1 MILPGQ
7 GDNLEGSVKKNHFIG
22 FAEVFFSFCLAS
34 IITVGRSVYN
44 YNSVSGLLRAPKE
57 NAVVFLF
64 LFIPLVLV
72 FAFIGKAIRKN
83 AEKEAYLPEDIPG
96 VYKAFPAI
104 TFILTAGSSA
114 LALLSYFPGILG
126 YDSEWQTLQA
136 YGVLPLSNHHPILH
150 TLIWNFF
157 LQLEWWGVPHPYG
170 LVIYCIFQIFVVSL
184 VCAFVVRC
192 EIREGCRW
200 FLPVITMLFYALYPA
215 FGVFSIQMTKDV
227 LFSCAVILLDL
238 NLLKAGREEKTNPF
252 LIFVLVVLS
261 SLLRNNFLPAGCILV
276 IVLFFMRKDNRMK
289 KALIASLA
297 GVIVSFAVMAFV
309 YPACGVE
316 GSESHESLSVPINQV
331 AAVYVH
337 RYSELTLPEIFITEQ
352 YMSAGTYNPRLA
364 DTVKFS
370 FNDELYDSDRS
381 AFWDLYLHF
390 LEKYPTEFIDAFL
403 TQNVQLWYP
412 GASVTDR
419 YSARDYIETDN
430 VLVYVYP
437 VTCSPII
444 PEAKGFYDMVI
455 DEIEHSKT
463 ATGLPFSLSI
473 PFIVLIIA
481 LYISV
486 KARNNGFT
494 ASVLLSGAL
503 WATYLLGP
511 VSAFRYMYPF
521 FMLIPVML
529 TPVFSRK
536 KKPEKSPEP
545 EEKAEKSDS
554 DMVIDLD

>member
-1 MILPGQ
+1 L
-7 GDNLEGSVKKNHFIG
+7 DVSVKKKHFIG
-22 FAEVFFSFCLAS
+22 FAEVFFSLCLAS

-57 NAVVFLF
+57 NAAVFLF
-64 LFIPLVLV
+64 LFFPVLLIL
-72 FAFIGKAIRKN
+72 AFLGKAIDRNK
-83 AEKEAYLPEDIPG
+83 EKESFPDDEIPG
-96 VYKAFPAI
+96 VYKAFPVMA
-104 TFILTAGSSA
+104 FILTAASSA

-136 YGVLPLSNHHPILH
+136 YGVLPLSNHHPVLH

-157 LQLEWWGVPHPYG
+157 VALEWWGVPHPYG
-170 LVIYCIFQIFVVSL
+170 LVIYCIFQILIVSL
-184 VCAFVVRC
+184 VCALVVRC

-200 FLPVITMLFYALYPA
+200 FLPVISILFYALYPA

-227 LFSCAVILLDL
+227 LFGSAVILLIL
-238 NLLKAGREEKTNPF
+238 NLLKAGRGEKTNPF
-252 LIFVLVVLS
+252 FIFLFTVLS
-261 SLLRNNFLPAGCILV
+261 SLLRNNFLPAGCVLV
-276 IVLFFMRKDNRMK
+276 IVLFFLRKDKMMR

-297 GVIVSFAVMAFV
+297 GVIVSLSVVAFV
-309 YPACGVE
+309 YPTCGVE

-337 RYSELTLPEIFITEQ
+337 RYSELTLPEKYITEV
-352 YMSAGTYNPRLA
+352 YMSAGAYNPRLA

-381 AFWDLYLHF
+381 AFWDLYLHLF
-390 LEKYPTEFIDAFL
+390 RKYPGEFIDAFL

-419 YSARDYIETDN
+419 YSAREYIETDN
-430 VLVYVYP
+430 VLINEYTVSCTP
-437 VTCSPII
+437 VI
-444 PEAKGFYDMVI
+444 PEMKGLYDRI
-455 DEIEHSKT
+455 FEEIKHSGV

-473 PFIVLIIA
+473 PFIVLMIS
-481 LYISV
+481 LYLSV
-486 KARNNGFT
+486 KEENKGFT
-494 ASVLLSGAL
+494 AAVLLSGAL

-521 FMLIPVML
+521 FMLIPVMIM
-529 TPVFSRK
+529 PVFARK
-536 KKPEKSPEP
+536 KKPEKIPTR
-545 EEKAEKSDS
+545 EEKDEKTDS
-554 DMVIDLD
+554 ETVIDLD

>member
-1 MILPGQ
+1 M
-7 GDNLEGSVKKNHFIG
+7 EGSVKKNHFIG
-22 FAEVFFSFCLAS
+22 FAEVFFSLCLAS

-83 AEKEAYLPEDIPG
+83 ADKEAYLTEDIPG
-96 VYKAFPAI
+96 VYKALPVI
-104 TFILTAGSSA
+104 TFILTGASSA

-136 YGVLPLSNHHPILH
+136 YGILPLSNHHPVLH

-157 LQLEWWGVPHPYG
+157 IQLEWWGVPHPYG
-170 LVIYCIFQIFVVSL
+170 LVIYCISQIFVVSL

-192 EIREGCRW
+192 EIKEGCRW
-200 FLPVITMLFYALYPA
+200 FLPVVTMLFYALYPA

-227 LFSCAVILLDL
+227 LFSCAVILLVL
-238 NLLKAGREEKTNPF
+238 NLLKAGRGEKANVFFIF
-252 LIFVLVVLS
+252 LFTVLS

-276 IVLFFMRKDNRMK
+276 IVLFFMRKDKMMK
-289 KALIASLA
+289 KALIASLV
-297 GVIVSFAVMAFV
+297 GVIVSFAVMAIV
-309 YPACGVE
+309 YPECGVE

-337 RYSELTLPEIFITEQ
+337 KYSELTLPEIYITDQ

-381 AFWDLYLHF
+381 AFWDLYLY
-390 LEKYPTEFIDAFL
+390 LLRKYPMEFVDAFL

-412 GASVTDR
+412 GAAVTDR
-419 YSARDYIETDN
+419 YSAREYIETDN
-430 VLVYVYP
+430 VFVNVYA
-437 VTCSPII
+437 VTTSSMF
-444 PEAKGFYDMVI
+444 PEMKGFYDMVI
-455 DEIEHSKT
+455 DEIERSSV
-463 ATGLPFSLSI
+463 ASGLPFSLSI
-473 PFIVLIIA
+473 PFIVLILA
-481 LYISV
+481 LYMSV
-486 KARNNGFT
+486 KAHHKGFT

-521 FMLIPVML
+521 FMLVPVML
-529 TPVFSRK
+529 IPAFSRK
-536 KKPEKSPEP
+536 KKPEKSSEP
-545 EEKAEKSDS
+545 EEKTEKPDS
-554 DMVIDLD
+554 DTVIDLD

>member
-1 MILPGQ
+1 M
-7 GDNLEGSVKKNHFIG
+7 DVSVKKKHFIG
-22 FAEVFFSFCLAS
+22 FAEVFFSLCLAS

-57 NAVVFLF
+57 NAAVFLF
-64 LFIPLVLV
+64 LFFPVLLIL
-72 FAFIGKAIRKN
+72 AFLGKAIDKN
-83 AEKEAYLPEDIPG
+83 KEKESFPDDEIPG
-96 VYKAFPAI
+96 VYKAFPVMA
-104 TFILTAGSSA
+104 FILTAASYA

-136 YGVLPLSNHHPILH
+136 YGVLPLSNHHPVLH

-157 LQLEWWGVPHPYG
+157 VALEWWGVPHPYG
-170 LVIYCIFQIFVVSL
+170 LVIYCVFQILIVSL
-184 VCAFVVRC
+184 VCALVVRC

-200 FLPVITMLFYALYPA
+200 FLPVISILFYALYPA

-227 LFSCAVILLDL
+227 LFGSAVIFLIL
-238 NLLKAGREEKTNPF
+238 NLLKAGRGEKTNPF
-252 LIFVLVVLS
+252 FIFLLTVLS
-261 SLLRNNFLPAGCILV
+261 SLLRNNFLPAGCVLV
-276 IVLFFMRKDNRMK
+276 IVLFFLRKDKMMR

-297 GVIVSFAVMAFV
+297 GVIVSLSVVAFV

-337 RYSELTLPEIFITEQ
+337 RYSELTLPEKFITEG
-352 YMSAGTYNPRLA
+352 YMSAGAYNPRLA

-381 AFWDLYLHF
+381 AFWDLYLH
-390 LEKYPTEFIDAFL
+390 LLRKYPGEFIDAFL

-419 YSARDYIETDN
+419 YSAREYIETDN
-430 VLVYVYP
+430 VLINEYTVSCTP
-437 VTCSPII
+437 VI
-444 PEAKGFYDMVI
+444 PEMKGFYDMI
-455 DEIEHSKT
+455 FEEIKHSGT
-463 ATGLPFSLSI
+463 AKGLPFSLSI
-473 PFIVLIIA
+473 PFIVLMIS
-481 LYISV
+481 LYLSV
-486 KARNNGFT
+486 KEENKGFT
-494 ASVLLSGAL
+494 AAVLLSGAL

-521 FMLIPVML
+521 FMLIPVMII
-529 TPVFSRK
+529 PVFARK
-536 KKPEKSPEP
+536 KKPEKSSKP
-545 EEKAEKSDS
+545 EEKDEKTDS
-554 DMVIDLD
+554 ETVIDLD